1 MVEVVEVEVEVEV
14 VEVVEVEVEVEAD
27 EEVRLLE
34 RNFWTSKRGEVG
46 CLLSLLKL
54 WRAVVAMGRLGTKL
68 AELLV

>member
-1 MVEVVEVEVEVEV
+1 MKVVEVVEVEVE

-34 RNFWTSKRGEVG
+34 RNFWTSKRGEAG

>member
-1 MVEVVEVEVEVEV
+1 MVEVVEVEVE

-34 RNFWTSKRGEVG
+34 RNFWTSKRGEAG